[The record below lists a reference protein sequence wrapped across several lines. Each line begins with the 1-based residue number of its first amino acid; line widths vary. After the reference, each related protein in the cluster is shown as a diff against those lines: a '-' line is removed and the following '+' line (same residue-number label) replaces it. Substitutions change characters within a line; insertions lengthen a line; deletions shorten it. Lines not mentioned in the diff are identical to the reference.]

1 MLEQLGRSPQH
12 GDETETLE
20 GSADPALLIAR
31 TGGRFV
37 HHPLFPRADGS
48 AETRD
53 ITFVSFCRRRAS
65 DQVMQN
71 CPEDIPA
78 RELKSWAQVVA
89 WWGGGQY
96 KAIAKDAKHRTVACF
111 PSASGE

>member
-1 MLEQLGRSPQH
+1 MLEQLGGSPQDD
-12 GDETETLE
+12 DETETPE
-20 GSADPALLIAR
+20 GSSDPAMLLAA
-31 TGGRFV
+31 TGGQFE

-78 RELKSWAQVVA
+78 REVKSWAQVVE
-89 WWGGGQY
+89 WWGRGDY
-96 KAIAKDAKHRTVACF
+96 KAVAKDAKHRTVACS
-111 PSASGE
+111 PSASGA